1 MPVKRKIS
9 EIEEEVARF
18 EQRKMGLEDEMSKED
33 FYKDAN
39 KVIDVQ
45 NEYNN
50 ILKTLEES
58 NSLWEIEIEKLNNLE
73 KQLISN

>member
-1 MPVKRKIS
+1 MPVKRMIS

-18 EQRKMGLEDEMSKED
+18 ERRKKELEDEMSKED

>member
-9 EIEEEVARF
+9 EIEADVAKF
-18 EQRKMGLEDEMSKED
+18 EKRKKELEDEMSKED
-33 FYKDAN
+33 FFKDAN